1 MVWCDKDIAP
11 SCVMLKL
18 PEEEQLLAG
27 SCLIGI
33 SAAALACSDMSSS
46 FLAMSSIAMWS
57 CALTSSVLA
66 CTHGPLSFSEG
77 RSFMTSPA
85 QCCQQ
90 GDFSFPAGF
99 FVHVW
104 NRSLTTC
111 TTQSRW
117 QLFVPRQP
125 CPASLW
131 FLPDGQWQ
139 SAPQYC
145 LVPSNLFS
153 FPSCFTEFLPNSTV
167 LLFSLPNKVMGLFA
181 WFY

>member
-1 MVWCDKDIAP
+1 MLRWKGLGPLQMVWCDKDIAP

-99 FVHVW
+99 FCACVKQEPHHLHHSVTVTALCSSPALS
-104 NRSLTTC
+104 SLT
-111 TTQSRW
+111 
-117 QLFVPRQP
+117 LI
-125 CPASLW
+125 
-131 FLPDGQWQ
+131 
-139 SAPQYC
+139 SA
-145 LVPSNLFS
+145 
-153 FPSCFTEFLPNSTV
+153 
-167 LLFSLPNKVMGLFA
+167 
-181 WFY
+181 